1 MAYSPQSNLIV
12 SGSFDET
19 VRLWDVAKGTCHR
32 TIAAHSEA
40 VTDVDFNR
48 DGTLIASC
56 SYDGLIRLWD
66 VPTGLC
72 LATLPHPTSSPTT
85 SIRFSPSSSHLLA
98 SSLDSTLR
106 LWDVAN
112 GKIVKTYRP
121 HKGERDNK
129 DGGEGSAAAAGG
141 KSGVGGVYENH
152 KYAIKSHF
160 LVLPPALPAATD
172 EAAATSTIAAGAPQ
186 SEVFIFS
193 GSEDSKLYF
202 WSLQSR
208 RFPERGGV
216 IGAGVHRD
224 VVGAVAVHPKMREG
238 VRVLASAG
246 MEHDQSVRVWFDRR
260 QIMGDGL

>member
-1 MAYSPQSNLIV
+1 M
-12 SGSFDET
+12 
-19 VRLWDVAKGTCHR
+19 
-32 TIAAHSEA
+32 
-40 VTDVDFNR
+40 DFNR

-121 HKGERDNK
+121 HKGERDHK
-129 DGGEGSAAAAGG
+129 DGGEGGTTATGA
-141 KSGVGGVYENH
+141 KVGVGGVYQNH

-160 LVLPPALPAATD
+160 LVLPPAPPYSAEGRATTGAA
-172 EAAATSTIAAGAPQ
+172 PH

-208 RFPERGGV
+208 RIPERGGV

-224 VVGAVAVHPKMREG
+224 VVGAVAVHPKTREG

-246 MEHDQSVRVWFDRR
+246 MEHDPSVRVWFDRR
-260 QIMGDGL
+260 QSSGGSVGT